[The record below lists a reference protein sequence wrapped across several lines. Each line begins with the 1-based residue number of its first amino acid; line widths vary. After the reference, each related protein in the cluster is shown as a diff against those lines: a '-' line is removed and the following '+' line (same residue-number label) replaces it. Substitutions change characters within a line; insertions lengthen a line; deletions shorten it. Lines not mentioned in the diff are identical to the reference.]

1 MKNTLDYSLNFRNNS
16 PLFVKKSDGYFI
28 FLSHYKIMLR
38 HRIDPNALQEAFL
51 RKGSYSVEQRHLI
64 AILSQFIPAVIQDD
78 ACIQNQS
85 HGASDGERLHD
96 IMCSVSMAFVPIPVA
111 DSMRKKGNLVNDQ
124 RPFANGSYG
133 RVYESVFEGNP
144 LVTKAP
150 TQFDPRNIVEIFVN
164 MVIVSTLMRNNI
176 TTALIPSYGL
186 FICPSNV
193 PSNGDPLVSSKAL
206 KICNKG
212 KNDKPSIFLLQ
223 KKLQGGKTLTSVF
236 NSRRITMNQF
246 VRYMSEIYAALIVLA
261 ESPFHLSHNDLHSDN
276 IMICDDHAYILDY
289 GMAAF
294 YDATHLYQ
302 PFLYDDY
309 IGKKPVRPLHTGALD
324 LFEIIKSVYF
334 LTERNPPQSEL
345 YEIHQLVAR
354 WMNQFSLFFRDG
366 STPIA
371 NWITYLPKVGIR
383 RFYLLDLLVYVEAKQ
398 SGEQRRRL
406 HEYHITQLQ
415 QLTPRFIMNTFFPRI
430 FNWAFIDQHVA
441 LVQRAGLFDIPAIVP
456 RAVVAPVF
464 IPERPNV
471 APIKACGP
479 KQGQNRW
486 TKPELEQLARQR
498 GINPYQ
504 SLHELCR
511 ALGLPPVPM
520 VAPVQVVAP
529 VPMVAPVQVVA
540 PVPVVAP
547 VKVCGPKQGENRWT
561 KPELEQLAKQSG
573 INPHQSLD
581 KLCKELHLPNRLGCM
596 CDAII
601 ASGKK
606 KGQRC
611 NRPCTH
617 GTRCGLH

>member
-1 MKNTLDYSLNFRNNS
+1 
-16 PLFVKKSDGYFI
+16 
-28 FLSHYKIMLR
+28 MLR
-38 HRIDPNALQEAFL
+38 HRIDPNALQAAFL

-64 AILSQFIPAVIQDD
+64 SILSQFIPAVIQDET
-78 ACIQNQS
+78 CLQNRS

-111 DSMRKKGNLVNDQ
+111 DSMRQKGNLVNGQ

-164 MVIVSTLMRNNI
+164 MVIVTTLMRNNI

-193 PSNGDPLVSSKAL
+193 PDNGDPLAPSKSL
-206 KICNKG
+206 KICNEAT
-212 KNDKPSIFLLQ
+212 NDKPSIFLLQ
-223 KKLQGGKTLTSVF
+223 KKLQGGKTLTNIF
-236 NSRRITMNQF
+236 NSKRITMNQF
-246 VRYMSEIYAALIVLA
+246 LRYMSEIYAALIVLA

-309 IGKKPVRPLHTGALD
+309 IGKRPDQPLHTGALD

-334 LTERNPPQSEL
+334 LTERNPPTSEL
-345 YEIHQLVAR
+345 YEIHQLVTR
-354 WMNQFSLFFRDG
+354 WMNQFSMFFRDG

-383 RFYLLDLLVYVEAKQ
+383 RFYLLDLVLYVEQRQ

-406 HEYHITQLQ
+406 HEYHIAQLQ
-415 QLTPRFIMNTFFPRI
+415 RLTPRFIMQTFFPRI
-430 FNWAFIDQHVA
+430 FNWDFINQHVA

-456 RAVVAPVF
+456 RAAVPIVAPA
-464 IPERPNV
+464 V
-471 APIKACGP
+471 AKPVPRAEAPMKACGP
-479 KQGQNRW
+479 KQGQHRW
-486 TKPELEQLARQR
+486 TKPELEHLARQR
-498 GINPYQ
+498 GINPHQ
-504 SLHELCR
+504 SLDTLCR
-511 ALGLPPVPM
+511 ALGLP
-520 VAPVQVVAP
+520 APVVPAP
-529 VPMVAPVQVVA
+529 VVPAPVVPA
-540 PVPVVAP
+540 PVVPRP
-547 VKVCGPKQGENRWT
+547 VKACGPKQGENRWT
-561 KPELEQLAKQSG
+561 KPELEHLARQSG
-573 INPHQSLD
+573 INPHQSLE
-581 KLCKELHLPNRLGCM
+581 KLCKALHLPHRTECM
-596 CDAII
+596 CDAIMS
-601 ASGKK
+601 SGKK

-617 GTRCGLH
+617 GTKCGLH